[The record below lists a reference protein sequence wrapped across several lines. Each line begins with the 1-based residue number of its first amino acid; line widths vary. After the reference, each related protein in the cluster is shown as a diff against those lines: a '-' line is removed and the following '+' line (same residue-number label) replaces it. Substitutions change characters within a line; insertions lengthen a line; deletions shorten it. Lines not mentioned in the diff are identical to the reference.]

1 MLPIERVF
9 NRLQGKPSDRVPFAP
24 LTSLFGARLISC
36 PLAQYYTD
44 PASYFQG
51 QKAVVESIEPD
62 ILFSPFA
69 LVIEAEAFGSKAAYF
84 EKNPPNLKIP
94 AISGFEEI
102 KNLIAPDIENNLKL
116 AYLIESTRLLVKQY
130 KNQIPVAAIVNSPTE
145 LPALIMGIE
154 NWIDT
159 LLFHPSEAKQMIN
172 LCSEYFV
179 SFANIMLTLGAACII
194 TPASF
199 SNPTI
204 ITKHIAETVMVPE
217 MHKVY
222 ARVNGPIVFH
232 HGGARLMPFLDLLHN
247 LPNIV
252 GFVLDPRDSF
262 DETRK
267 IIGHDLAVMGNLNG
281 QLLFKASPK
290 IIENWTIKLLENR
303 VNDSK
308 YIMTTSNADI
318 PYDTPPENIKIIV
331 STIKKLSLSN

>member
-9 NRLQGKPSDRVPFAP
+9 NRLQGKPTDRVPFAP

-36 PLAQYYTD
+36 PLDQYYTN
-44 PASYFQG
+44 PVSYFEG

-69 LVIEAEAFGSKAAYF
+69 LVMEAEAFGSKSAYF

-94 AISGFEEI
+94 AITGFEEI
-102 KNLIAPDIENNLKL
+102 KNLMPPDIENNPRL
-116 AYLIESTRLLVKQY
+116 AYLIESTRLLVEYY

-159 LLFHPSEAKQMIN
+159 LLFHPSEAKQMIDF
-172 LCSEYFV
+172 CSEYFV
-179 SFANIMLTLGAACII
+179 SFANIMLSLGAACII

-199 SNPTI
+199 SNPII
-204 ITKHIAETVMVPE
+204 ITKSIAETVLVPE
-217 MHKVY
+217 MRKVY

-247 LPNIV
+247 LPNVV

-267 IIGHDLAVMGNLNG
+267 IIGPDLAVLGNING
-281 QLLFKASPK
+281 QLLLKASPK
-290 IIENWTIKLLENR
+290 IIESWTVKLLENR
-303 VNDSK
+303 IFDNK

-318 PYDTPPENIKIIV
+318 PYDTPTENITTIV
-331 STIKKLSLSN
+331 STLKTFNPAN

>member
-9 NRLQGKPSDRVPFAP
+9 NRLQGKPTDRVPFAP
-24 LTSLFGARLISC
+24 LTSLYGARLTSC
-36 PLAQYYTD
+36 PLDQYYTN
-44 PASYFQG
+44 PTSYFQG
-51 QKAVVESIEPD
+51 QKAIVDEFEPD

-69 LVIEAEAFGSKAAYF
+69 LVMEAEAFGSKAAYF

-94 AISGFEEI
+94 GVSGFEEI
-102 KNLIAPDIENNLKL
+102 KNLTAPEIKNNPRLV
-116 AYLIESTRLLVKQY
+116 YLIESTRLLVEHY

-145 LPALIMGIE
+145 LPAMIMGIE

-159 LLFHPSEAKQMIN
+159 LLFHPFEAQQMIN

-179 SFANIMLTLGAACII
+179 SFANIMLSLGAACII

-232 HGGARLMPFLDLLHN
+232 HGGARLIPFLDLLHN
-247 LPNIV
+247 LPNVV

-262 DETRK
+262 DEARE
-267 IIGHDLAVMGNLNG
+267 IIGNDLTVMGNLNG
-281 QLLFKASPK
+281 QLLLKANPK
-290 IIENWTIKLLENR
+290 IIESWTIKLLENR
-303 VNDSK
+303 VNDRK

-318 PYDTPPENIKIIV
+318 PYDTPIENINIIA
-331 STIKKLSLSN
+331 STIKKFNVAN